1 MLAIVTVLL
10 SGIFLYRYSIQQ
22 ALYKENSAHLL
33 ATYTQ
38 VNRTFTL
45 FAQRNWNVLSD
56 WDANLQYITDSGNI
70 ETAWRE
76 FFANR
81 KAAGSTVISICSTK
95 TVIILTASDRKGTA
109 DSIRNVFQKMYASG
123 QAVISD
129 CHSQQR
135 KA

>member
-10 SGIFLYRYSIQQ
+10 SGIFLYRYYIQQ

-33 ATYTQ
+33 ATYRQ

-56 WDANLQYITDSGNI
+56 WDANLQYIPDSENK

-76 FFANR
+76 FANR
-81 KAAGSTVISICSTK
+81 KSSWRCV
-95 TVIILTASDRKGTA
+95 
-109 DSIRNVFQKMYASG
+109 
-123 QAVISD
+123 
-129 CHSQQR
+129 
-135 KA
+135 

>member
-1 MLAIVTVLL
+1 MGKNCKTLSLMLAIVTVLL
-10 SGIFLYRYSIQQ
+10 SGIFLYRYYIQQ

-76 FFANR
+76 FANR
-81 KAAGSTVISICSTK
+81 KRLS
-95 TVIILTASDRKGTA
+95 
-109 DSIRNVFQKMYASG
+109 
-123 QAVISD
+123 
-129 CHSQQR
+129 HSQ
-135 KA
+135 